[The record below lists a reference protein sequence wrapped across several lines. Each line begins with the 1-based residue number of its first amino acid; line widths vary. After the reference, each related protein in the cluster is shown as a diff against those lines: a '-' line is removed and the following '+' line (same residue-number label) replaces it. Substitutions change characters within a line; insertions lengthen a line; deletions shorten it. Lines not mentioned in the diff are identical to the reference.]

1 MTIDGAAVAR
11 NIAAVRAAISARTD
25 RRVSLV
31 AVTKGFD
38 EEAVAAALAAGA
50 DGIGENYAQE
60 MVAKAAALERE
71 TPGPERPFSER
82 GAGPERPFS
91 ERIAGI
97 PWHFI
102 GQLQRNKVK
111 VIVPL
116 GVVLWQTVD
125 RLDLAR
131 ELARRQ
137 PGAPILV
144 QVNTTAEAQ
153 KGGCEPGEAAALVE
167 DCRGLGLSVS
177 GLMTIGPAGPAE
189 DARTGFRLLR
199 QMADDLGLADC
210 SMGMSADFEVAV
222 EEGATIVRVGSRLF
236 GPRG

>member
-1 MTIDGAAVAR
+1 MTIDSAAVAA

-31 AVTKGFD
+31 AVTKAFD
-38 EEAVAAALAAGA
+38 EHAVTAALAAGA

-60 MVAKAAALERE
+60 MVAKAAVLDPAL
-71 TPGPERPFSER
+71 SV
-82 GAGPERPFS
+82 A
-91 ERIAGI
+91 
-97 PWHFI
+97 WHFI

-116 GVVLWQTVD
+116 GVVLWQTID

-137 PGAPILV
+137 AGAPILV
-144 QVNTTAEAQ
+144 QVNTTGEAQ

-167 DCRGLGLSVS
+167 ACDGLGLSVG
-177 GLMTIGPAGPAE
+177 GLMTVGPAAPAE
-189 DARTGFRLLR
+189 DARGGFRLLR
-199 QMADDLGLADC
+199 RMADELGLADC
-210 SMGMSADFEVAV
+210 SMGMSGDFEVAV
-222 EEGATIVRVGSRLF
+222 DEGATIVRIGSRLF

>member
-60 MVAKAAALERE
+60 MVAKAAALEV
-71 TPGPERPFSER
+71 
-82 GAGPERPFS
+82 A
-91 ERIAGI
+91 A

-116 GVVLWQTVD
+116 EVVLWQTVD

-131 ELARRQ
+131 ELARRR

-167 DCRGLGLSVS
+167 DCRGLGLSVG

>member
-1 MTIDGAAVAR
+1 
-11 NIAAVRAAISARTD
+11 
-25 RRVSLV
+25 
-31 AVTKGFD
+31 VT
-38 EEAVAAALAAGA
+38 AALAAGA

-60 MVAKAAALERE
+60 MVAKASALD
-71 TPGPERPFSER
+71 PNLHPQWPERPFSER
-82 GAGPERPFS
+82 V
-91 ERIAGI
+91 

-116 GVVLWQTVD
+116 GVALWQTID

-137 PGAPILV
+137 PGAQILV

-153 KGGCEPGEAAALVE
+153 KGGCEPGETAALVN
-167 DCRGLGLSVS
+167 DCGGLGLSVG
-177 GLMTIGPAGPAE
+177 GLMTVGPAGPAE
-189 DARTGFRLLR
+189 EARAGFRLLR
-199 QMADDLGLADC
+199 RMADDLGLADC
-210 SMGMSADFEVAV
+210 SMGMSADFEVAA
-222 EEGATIVRVGSRLF
+222 EEGATIVRIGSRLF

>member
-1 MTIDGAAVAR
+1 MTIDPAAVAR
-11 NIAAVRAAISARTD
+11 NIAAVRAAIGARSE
-25 RRVSLV
+25 RPVRLV

-38 EEAVAAALAAGA
+38 EHAVAAALAAGA

-60 MVAKAAALERE
+60 MVAKAAALD
-71 TPGPERPFSER
+71 PS
-82 GAGPERPFS
+82 
-91 ERIAGI
+91 IQV

-116 GVVLWQTVD
+116 AVVLWQTID

-137 PGAPILV
+137 PGAHVLV
-144 QVNTTAEAQ
+144 QVNTTGEGQ
-153 KGGCEPGEAAALVE
+153 KGGCEPGDAAGLVA
-167 DCRGLGLSVS
+167 DCQALGLSVG
-177 GLMTIGPAGPAE
+177 GLMTVGPAGPAE
-189 DARTGFRLLR
+189 QARAGFRLLR
-199 QMADDLGLADC
+199 RMADDLGLAHC
-210 SMGMSADFEVAV
+210 SMGMSGDFEVAV
-222 EEGATIVRVGSRLF
+222 DEGATIVRIGSRLF

>member
-1 MTIDGAAVAR
+1 MTIDAAAVAH

-31 AVTKGFD
+31 AVTKGFA

-60 MVAKAAALERE
+60 MVAKAAALDASA
-71 TPGPERPFSER
+71 PV
-82 GAGPERPFS
+82 AGPERPFS
-91 ERIAGI
+91 ERIAGPERPFSERV

-125 RLDLAR
+125 RVDLAR

-144 QVNTTAEAQ
+144 QVNVTAEAQ
-153 KGGCEPGEAAALVE
+153 KGGCEPGEAAALVD
-167 DCRGLGLSVS
+167 DCRALGLSVI
-177 GLMTIGPAGPAE
+177 GLMAVGPAGPAE

-199 QMADDLGLADC
+199 RMADDLGLAEC